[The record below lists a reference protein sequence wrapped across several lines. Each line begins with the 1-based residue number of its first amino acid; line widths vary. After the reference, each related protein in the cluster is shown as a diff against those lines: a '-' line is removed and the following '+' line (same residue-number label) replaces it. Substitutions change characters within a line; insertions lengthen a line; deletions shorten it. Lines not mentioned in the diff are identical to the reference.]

1 MASVLLREETLDPSF
16 VPPSLPGREKE
27 LGALLER
34 YRGVLGKGLSY
45 PQLLTGG
52 IGSGKTALARKLG
65 EELRRSAR
73 PGALP
78 LQTIYINCWR
88 RANDRSILLE
98 MLRSVNVS
106 LPDRGYSLTEML
118 DVFEQGLRR
127 APGPRLIVLDEVSA
141 LVRQGTKLVYFFSR
155 AREIALGSL
164 SLLLIAPED
173 VLPFLDGASR
183 SSFGLTHRLHLEP
196 YDEKALLG
204 ILMARAQLA
213 LRPGSYSA
221 ETLKPLARAA
231 APRGDARF
239 GLELLANA
247 ARSAEARG
255 SAEIGAEDV
264 RTARSSLV
272 PGESELRLDELP
284 PQSLVALLAVART
297 LRGPKSGATTERI
310 RQTYGALAE
319 ELGTTAVSR
328 VTFWRMIRQLE
339 REGLLELEPASV
351 GRPARVTLSDIPVS
365 HLELLLESRLER
377 AKPKSRSPVRRA

>member
-34 YRGVLGKGLSY
+34 YRGALGKGLSY

-73 PGALP
+73 PGAAP

-164 SLLLIAPED
+164 SLLLVAPED

-204 ILMARAQLA
+204 ILLARAQLA

-221 ETLKPLARAA
+221 ETLRPLARAA

-239 GLELLANA
+239 ALELLANA
-247 ARSAEARG
+247 ARTAESRG
-255 SAEIGAEDV
+255 SNEIGAEDV
-264 RTARSSLV
+264 RAARSSLV

-377 AKPKSRSPVRRA
+377 AKPKSRAPVRRA

>member
-16 VPPSLPGREKE
+16 LPPSLPGRETE
-27 LGALLER
+27 LAALLQR
-34 YRGVLGKGLSY
+34 YRGALAKGLSH

-65 EELRRSAR
+65 EELRRSSR
-73 PGALP
+73 PGTPP

-127 APGPRLIVLDEVSA
+127 TPGPRLVVLDEVSA

-164 SLLLIAPED
+164 SLLLVAPED

-204 ILMARAQLA
+204 ILLARAALA

-221 ETLKPLARAA
+221 ESLAPLARAA

-239 GLELLANA
+239 ALELLANA
-247 ARSAEARG
+247 ARSAENRG
-255 SAEIGAEDV
+255 SGEIGAEDV

-365 HLELLLESRLER
+365 HLELLLEARLER
-377 AKPKSRSPVRRA
+377 AKPKSRPPVRRA